1 MSRDITIDLLTGLP
15 VRYADL
21 LAAYRRANPEGSDD
35 RRDPEAFYGG
45 HALFEWVMQRIPS
58 TLQLEDITERTDA
71 TDADAD
77 LFDRQRFLLV
87 VHAHRHMPQ
96 PLPRSHG
103 TLLGPLTSLNRLW
116 GAGISGL
123 PEARRVLEDLGVPGA
138 AQAVLQQCVRVNI
151 E

>member
-1 MSRDITIDLLTGLP
+1 MPRDITIDLLTGLP
-15 VRYADL
+15 IRYADL
-21 LAAYRRANPEGSDD
+21 LAAYRRADPEGSDD

-45 HALFEWVMQRIPS
+45 RALLEWVMRRIPP
-58 TLQLEDITERTDA
+58 TLELEDITERSDA
-71 TDADAD
+71 TDDDAD

-116 GAGISGL
+116 GAGISRL
-123 PEARRVLEDLGVPGA
+123 QEARKVLEELGVPGA
-138 AQAVLQQCVRVNI
+138 GEAVLQQCVRVNL
-151 E
+151 